1 MWILGLKGLKCTH
14 PQTHLKIF
22 LQRIFSLLA
31 SLLRA
36 AYTNLKTGGGNQNE
50 LPQHC
55 TIHNL
60 TTFKTFPP
68 TFFFVC
74 LLAVADFFLFCTT
87 LKSIAAFPQSL

>member
-36 AYTNLKTGGGNQNE
+36 AYTNLKTGGETKMKYPSIAQS
-50 LPQHC
+50 
-55 TIHNL
+55 
-60 TTFKTFPP
+60 TTLVRLKLFH
-68 TFFFVC
+68 
-74 LLAVADFFLFCTT
+74 LHFFLFVY
-87 LKSIAAFPQSL
+87 LLLLIFSYFAQR